1 MKNEKL
7 NALIFDL
14 DGTLLNTLDDLTAA
28 VNYALTELGFA
39 TLDTE
44 TVRKFVGNGVRK
56 LIERALTKVGGD
68 VDKYMEECYAR
79 FTEYYGEHSADKTS
93 LYDGVAEMLDS
104 VKKRGL
110 KTAVVTN
117 KYDEAAQKLKKQMFD
132 CVDYIIGT
140 RDGVPPKPDPKGE
153 LLALEAIGSDVGR
166 AMHVGDG
173 EVDIE
178 TARNAGLPV
187 IAVCWGFRDRA
198 QLEQLSPDYIIDS
211 PCELV
216 PLLEKLGRI

>member
-1 MKNEKL
+1 MQSEKL

-28 VNYALTELGFA
+28 VNYALDALGFA
-39 TLDTE
+39 ALDISD
-44 TVRKFVGNGVRK
+44 VRRFVGNGVKK
-56 LIERALTKVGGD
+56 LIERALTKVGAD
-68 VDKYMEECYAR
+68 ADKYSEECYKH
-79 FTEYYGEHSADKTS
+79 FTEYYGAHSADKTA

-104 VKKRGL
+104 VKKLGL

-132 CVDYIIGT
+132 GVDYIIGT
-140 RDGVPPKPDPKGE
+140 RDGVPPKPDPTGE
-153 LLALEAIGSDVGR
+153 LIALGAIGSDVKH

-173 EVDIE
+173 EVDIS
-178 TARNAGLPV
+178 TAKNAGLPV

-198 QLEQLSPDYIIDS
+198 QLEPLAPDYIIEK
-211 PCELV
+211 PHELV
-216 PLLEKLGRI
+216 PLLTKLGRV